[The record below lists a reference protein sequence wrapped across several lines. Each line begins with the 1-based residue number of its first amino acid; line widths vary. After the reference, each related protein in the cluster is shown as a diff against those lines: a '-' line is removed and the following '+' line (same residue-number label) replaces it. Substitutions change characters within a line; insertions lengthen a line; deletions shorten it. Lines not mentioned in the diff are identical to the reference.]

1 MIYFVTNRPIK
12 IYIQCTCPFCY
23 WFLSHCKQFNS
34 TISVVGLLACLGGVQ
49 WMHRTPP
56 GYAYDQDTVFYLFIS
71 MVYCGTI
78 LHW

>member
-12 IYIQCTCPFCY
+12 IYIQCVHVLSVIGFCHTV
-23 WFLSHCKQFNS
+23 SNS
-34 TISVVGLLACLGGVQ
+34 IQLFRGAAGLLGGVQ
-49 WMHRTPP
+49 VHPLHPPP